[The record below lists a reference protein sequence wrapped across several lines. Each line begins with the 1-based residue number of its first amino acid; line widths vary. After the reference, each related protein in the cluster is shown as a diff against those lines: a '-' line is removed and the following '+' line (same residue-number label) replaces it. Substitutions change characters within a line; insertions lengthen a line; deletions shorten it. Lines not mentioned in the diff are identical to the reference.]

1 MQTNFL
7 HSLVKKHNISK
18 PLFVAYFT
26 ALVTICYFLLFTI
39 FGEKGLVKFFALKQ
53 QIENKEIIK
62 EELSAKMRA
71 KKNLVDGMSP
81 NSLDLDLVDEQSR
94 KVLGYVGKNE
104 VVIYPDQN
112 PRDQNPSQ
120 AKSKSEGEKNESS
133 Q

>member
-1 MQTNFL
+1 MRINFL
-7 HSLVKKHNISK
+7 YSLVKKHDISRT
-18 PLFVAYFT
+18 LFVAYFT

-39 FGEKGLVKFFALKQ
+39 FGEKGLVKFFSLKQ

-112 PRDQNPSQ
+112 LSQ
-120 AKSKSEGEKNESS
+120 KKLKSGGKENESS
-133 Q
+133 K

>member
-1 MQTNFL
+1 M
-7 HSLVKKHNISK
+7 
-18 PLFVAYFT
+18 
-26 ALVTICYFLLFTI
+26 
-39 FGEKGLVKFFALKQ
+39 VKFFALKQ

-112 PRDQNPSQ
+112 PSQ